1 MRDKRTMLIN
11 PTIPLSEE
19 VSIITGITDEML
31 IGKPSWEEVKDR
43 VESFICE
50 GDIIVGHNVLFDISM
65 LKTHGINLENFPVI
79 DTFELSEILSQ

>member
-1 MRDKRTMLIN
+1 MLIN
-11 PTIPLSEE
+11 PMTPLSEE

-31 IGKPSWEEVKDR
+31 IGKPTWEAVKDR
-43 VESFICE
+43 VETFINE

-65 LKTHGINLENFPVI
+65 LKTHGINLESYPVI